1 MKTKILLISL
11 LAAAP
16 VLLLADEAKQPIR
29 NREERQQDRIAN
41 GVKSGELTP
50 AESARLEKREA
61 ELKKQIKNERSAN
74 GGKLTP
80 KERAQIEK
88 ELNEISRKIH
98 RQKNDAQ
105 KTPPAKH

>member
-1 MKTKILLISL
+1 MKTFLFGTVLVSL
-11 LAAAP
+11 LAVGASAQSE
-16 VLLLADEAKQPIR
+16 VNAR
-29 NREERQQDRIAN
+29 RENQQDRIAN